1 MCKLSCAVITVNFIG
16 DCITVAMAHNLPQMF
31 ACELFYDFVFIQNR
45 FSSISYDLC
54 HYFCPFL
61 FFLFIYL
68 FLLLYFTIYFR
79 CFLNFY
85 VYFFEMV
92 FFFIFIHLKL
102 YLLLFWLVRMR
113 RQGSGSRHHVGGGSV
128 LRCEGVRNKHEN
140 LKTKHCF
147 MHTRVVTSN

>member
-1 MCKLSCAVITVNFIG
+1 MIYAII
-16 DCITVAMAHNLPQMF
+16 
-31 ACELFYDFVFIQNR
+31 
-45 FSSISYDLC
+45 
-54 HYFCPFL
+54 FCPFL
-61 FFLFIYL
+61 FFLFH
-68 FLLLYFTIYFR
+68 LLLYFTIYFR

-92 FFFIFIHLKL
+92 DLFYFYSFKTLFI
-102 YLLLFWLVRMR
+102 LFWLVRMR

>member
-1 MCKLSCAVITVNFIG
+1 MIYAII
-16 DCITVAMAHNLPQMF
+16 
-31 ACELFYDFVFIQNR
+31 FV
-45 FSSISYDLC
+45 
-54 HYFCPFL
+54 L
-61 FFLFIYL
+61 FFSFIYL
-68 FLLLYFTIYFR
+68 FIYFSFYILPFIFDV
-79 CFLNFY
+79 FLTST
-85 VYFFEMV
+85 VISLRWC

>member
-16 DCITVAMAHNLPQMF
+16 DCITVAMAPNFPQMF
-31 ACELFYDFVFIQNR
+31 ACELFYDCIHTKQIFFH
-45 FSSISYDLC
+45 FLW
-54 HYFCPFL
+54 FMPL
-61 FFLFIYL
+61 FFVLFFSFYFISFYIL
-68 FLLLYFTIYFR
+68 PFIFDVFLTSTFISLRWWI
-79 CFLNFY
+79 C
-85 VYFFEMV
+85 
-92 FFFIFIHLKL
+92 FIFIHLKL